1 MGGGDSWGL
10 GVSIPRSFDTPAF
23 AAFVTL
29 GALVAPDA
37 SAQTTR
43 TEEIEQAR
51 RDKQA
56 NLWPERESPFV
67 ARANELAE
75 RGFREG
81 IADGRGASGFQ
92 FVLGEMRSGQ
102 GTSVG
107 VGWRQTDLW
116 QERLGLRTTARGTVH
131 GAYMLDAR
139 LDFHPLT
146 TRRSFFNLYAKF
158 EDSPRM
164 DFYGRGADSQEANR
178 SSFLLRDFAVDFQA
192 GVALSRRVRVGATG
206 GGVHVTTG
214 PGRRSGVPP
223 TGAIFSPAEAPGIA
237 EDPVQYDRWGAF
249 TAFDYRDSRTG
260 PRAGGLYAAQ
270 VRQYFDRTL
279 DRFSF
284 PQAEFEAQQYFPY
297 FNGTRVV
304 AFRAAAVLSWNAADQ
319 DVPVY
324 FMPTVGGNRQPP
336 RVRAPALPR
345 QPFAGP
351 QRRTSLVRLPRA
363 RHVDL
368 RRRRQGRRAQG
379 GGRPPQPGVRA
390 GASGC
395 GPGIR
400 SSVIMRTD
408 FGFSR
413 EGFQLIWTFS
423 DVFGIAY

>member
-1 MGGGDSWGL
+1 VL
-10 GVSIPRSFDTPAF
+10 LRHAAF
-23 AAFVTL
+23 AVL
-29 GALVAPDA
+29 LALLAPDA

-56 NLWPERESPFV
+56 NLWPERESPLV

-107 VGWRQTDLW
+107 IGWRQTDLW

-131 GAYMLDAR
+131 GAYMVDAR

-164 DFYGRGADSQEANR
+164 DFYGRGADSEEANR

-214 PGRRSGVPP
+214 PGRRSGVPS
-223 TGAIFSPAEAPGIA
+223 TGDIFSPAEAPGIA
-237 EDPVQYDRWGAF
+237 EDPVEYGRWGAF
-249 TAFDYRDSRTG
+249 AAFDYRDSRTG
-260 PRAGGLYAAQ
+260 PRAGGLYAAR
-270 VRQYFDRTL
+270 VRQFFDRTL

-284 PQAEFEAQQYFPY
+284 PQGEFEAQQYLPY

-324 FMPTVGGNRQPP
+324 FMPTVGGNASLRGFARQ
-336 RVRAPALPR
+336 RFRDNH
-345 QPFAGP
+345 
-351 QRRTSLVRLPRA
+351 SLVLSAEHRWYVFRGLDMSIFADAGKVVA
-363 RHVDL
+363 RKAEVDL
-368 RRRRQGRRAQG
+368 RNLEFAWGIGLRTR
-379 GGRPPQPGVRA
+379 
-390 GASGC
+390 
-395 GPGIR
+395 IR

-408 FGFSR
+408 LGFSR

-423 DVFGIAY
+423 DVFGLAY